1 MADQDIEL
9 NPDTGEIIEKS
20 QQAPEENNNHPED
33 DENLSYDTE
42 GSTSDDSSSD
52 DDDSN
57 DNNPTLS
64 DEEREAIR
72 ERRRKERHH
81 KKQAQ
86 RDREDTLRR
95 ELAARDAVISELR
108 GKVDLIERRN
118 TGSEMAQ
125 LENSKKQAQQAYNFF
140 KDQIRIG
147 TESGNGAAVADAT
160 EKMFQAQ
167 RRLDDLT
174 KFESAFKQKQQAP
187 QPLDPRLV
195 NHAQGWM
202 ERNKWYDP
210 TAKDQDSRVA
220 MTLDQQMAQEGWN
233 PTTPEYWQELDNRI
247 KKYLPH
253 RSSSGKITNN
263 KPRSVVPGSG
273 RESSSSAGGAPT
285 SYKLSGDRVQAL
297 KDAGIWDDHKQRAEA
312 IKRFREYDKTN
323 QG

>member
-9 NPDTGEIIEKS
+9 NPDTGEIIESS
-20 QQAPEENNNHPED
+20 QVPESNNDPIEQD
-33 DENLSYDTE
+33 DEHLANANGKEDPSQGD
-42 GSTSDDSSSD
+42 D

-72 ERRRKERHH
+72 ERRRKERHN

-86 RDREDTLRR
+86 REREDTLRR

-125 LENSKKQAQQAYNFF
+125 LENSKKQAVQAYNFF

-210 TAKDQDSRVA
+210 TAKDQDSRIA
-220 MTLDQQMAQEGWN
+220 MTLDQQMANEGWN
-233 PTTPEYWQELDNRI
+233 PTTPEYWQELDTRI

-253 RSSSGKITNN
+253 RASSGKISNN

-273 RESSSSAGGAPT
+273 RESSSSAGGAST

-297 KDAGIWDDHKQRAEA
+297 KDAGIWDDPKQRAEA
-312 IKRFREYDKTN
+312 IKRFREFDKTN